1 MKKGRDIMQI
11 QLNIFIAF
19 FRAGML
25 GFGGGPAVIPLV
37 YKEVVDTYKWMND
50 QEFSDVL
57 ALGNALP
64 GPIITKMAGYI
75 GYKIGGL
82 WGMVTALIA
91 VVIPTFILMLIL
103 LTSYNQFKDNP
114 RIQGMT
120 NAVIPIVGAML
131 AVLTWQFMKN
141 AKDGLGWKIGALIL
155 IVSFILMEVL
165 NMHPGIVIGLLLA
178 AVLLTPRKK
187 KGSKLKDKESA
198 VL

>member
-1 MKKGRDIMQI
+1 MRI

-75 GYKIGGL
+75 GYKVAGL

-103 LTSYNQFKDNP
+103 LTSYNQFKDNA

-141 AKDGLGWKIGALIL
+141 AKEGLGWKIGALIL

>member
-1 MKKGRDIMQI
+1 MRI

-19 FRAGML
+19 FRSGML

-75 GYKIGGL
+75 GYRVAGL

-91 VVIPTFILMLIL
+91 TVIPSFILMLIL
-103 LTSYNQFKDNP
+103 LTSFNQFKDNGK
-114 RIQGMT
+114 IQGMT
-120 NAVIPIVGAML
+120 NAVIPIVGVML

-178 AVLLTPRKK
+178 VALLTPRKK
-187 KGSKLKDKESA
+187 KGSKLKDEESA

>member
-1 MKKGRDIMQI
+1 MKKGRDIMRI

-19 FRAGML
+19 FRSGML

-75 GYKIGGL
+75 GYRVAGL

-91 VVIPTFILMLIL
+91 TVIPSFILMLIL
-103 LTSYNQFKDNP
+103 LTSFNQFKDNGK
-114 RIQGMT
+114 IQGMT
-120 NAVIPIVGAML
+120 NAVIPIVGVML

-178 AVLLTPRKK
+178 VALLTPRKK
-187 KGSKLKDKESA
+187 KGSKLKDEESA